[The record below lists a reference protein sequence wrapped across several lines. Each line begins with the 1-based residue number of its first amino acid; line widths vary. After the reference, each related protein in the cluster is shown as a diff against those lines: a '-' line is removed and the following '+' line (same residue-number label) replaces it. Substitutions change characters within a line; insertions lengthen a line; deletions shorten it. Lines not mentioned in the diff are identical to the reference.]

1 MGNMKTNFFTIIY
14 LCALFLITHNNL
26 ANCLETRLSAL
37 EEQQKLP
44 LVVVNKLTD
53 LCLTSELGKDAFL
66 SKCNGFAS
74 QLWFEQL
81 DENKSIVLTNRENGM
96 VLANNKGQITQEI
109 YRGTKNQFFDG
120 ELSKKHQGFFSM
132 LNKQSKLCMQHSTQG
147 QISESNC
154 VKEDESQLFKF
165 VQFKLLEHQKITVH
179 AIGQLLIHQK
189 TGLCVTK
196 SKYSLNLSECQG
208 NEHQLWFNEK
218 RENNFAISANHNG
231 QFISVRD
238 SEAVLSDKND
248 KFNLFSEI
256 PQKNN
261 TISLKS
267 TAENLCLGNDEDDQY
282 DIAIKSDECG
292 PDGAEQQF
300 KFVDLT
306 NYHFFDNHL
315 FQGDKKYK
323 FLMRWVFLKNQHTGT
338 CLKFNGNKRPVTH
351 EKCQNLK
358 EYHWKIMNIN
368 HRKFYITTKDGE
380 YVLAPKMNKLK
391 TGVRIVAVK
400 YNPDKITEEEYIKIR
415 AQSNMYDE
423 FRLEYAASDL
433 CFEYD
438 KNGPIVTQG
447 ECFCTANGQLIVP
460 EI

>member
-26 ANCLETRLSAL
+26 ATCLETRLSAL

-109 YRGTKNQFFDG
+109 YRGSKN
-120 ELSKKHQGFFSM
+120 HQGFFTM
-132 LNKQSKLCMQHSTQG
+132 LNRQSKLCMQHSTQG
-147 QISESNC
+147 QISESTC
-154 VKEDESQLFKF
+154 VKEEESQLFKF

-196 SKYSLNLSECQG
+196 SKYSLNLAECQG

-238 SEAVLSDKND
+238 SEAILSDKND

-256 PQKNN
+256 PQKIIQFHLKALQKISALEMMKMTNMILLLKVTNADLMEPNN
-261 TISLKS
+261 NSNLLILLTTISLIITSSK
-267 TAENLCLGNDEDDQY
+267 E
-282 DIAIKSDECG
+282 IK
-292 PDGAEQQF
+292 
-300 KFVDLT
+300 
-306 NYHFFDNHL
+306 
-315 FQGDKKYK
+315 
-323 FLMRWVFLKNQHTGT
+323 
-338 CLKFNGNKRPVTH
+338 
-351 EKCQNLK
+351 
-358 EYHWKIMNIN
+358 NIN
-368 HRKFYITTKDGE
+368 F
-380 YVLAPKMNKLK
+380 
-391 TGVRIVAVK
+391 
-400 YNPDKITEEEYIKIR
+400 
-415 AQSNMYDE
+415 
-423 FRLEYAASDL
+423 
-433 CFEYD
+433 
-438 KNGPIVTQG
+438 
-447 ECFCTANGQLIVP
+447 
-460 EI
+460 